1 MKKLNHLLG
10 TCQDH
15 ASHLDLR
22 DILIIA
28 TIAIAFILTVK
39 TKRNEEDRKQA

>member
-1 MKKLNHLLG
+1 MKRLNHLLG

-22 DILIIA
+22 DLAIIA
-28 TIAIAFILTVK
+28 TVAIAFILIVK
-39 TKRNEEDRKQA
+39 TKRNEQTSRL

>member
-1 MKKLNHLLG
+1 MKSLKHLFG

-22 DILIIA
+22 DIVIIA
-28 TIAIAFILTVK
+28 IVVITFAFVK
-39 TKRNEEDRKQA
+39 SLNIKLR